1 MTQLGTRETS
11 VRPEPKKP
19 EPVEPEE
26 RLDLEGLPAHL
37 EPTELKEEIDRANT
51 LVPGFDMSLSLAAFR
66 GKTVPPGTVTPV
78 DFIANLSVDRHR

>member
-1 MTQLGTRETS
+1 MADKHGMIGAQLGGQKGQAPKLGSMET
-11 VRPEPKKP
+11 
-19 EPVEPEE
+19 E
-26 RLDLEGLPAHL
+26 RIKGGKGA
-37 EPTELKEEIDRANT
+37 RANT